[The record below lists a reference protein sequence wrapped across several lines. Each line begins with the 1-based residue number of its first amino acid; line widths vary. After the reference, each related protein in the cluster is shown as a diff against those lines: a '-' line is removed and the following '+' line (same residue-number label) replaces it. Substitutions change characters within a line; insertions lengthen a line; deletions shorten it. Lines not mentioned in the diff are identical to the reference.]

1 MSKML
6 AGLVLAAATLGAPVL
21 SFAQSTAPLTRAEV
35 RADLVRVEQAGYTP
49 SSNDINYPA
58 DIQAA
63 EAKIAAQNDQQM
75 TNQAVGGVA
84 QNGSSSSGMI
94 TRSAGGACPCLRA
107 SSWMCVPWTAR
118 ITVRISSMNSKIASA
133 VSGDQYVGMPNAIVG
148 GRLRLGVGSAQSGQ
162 AGRVVLRR

>member
-21 SFAQSTAPLTRAEV
+21 SFAQSTAPLTHAEV

-58 DIQAA
+58 DIQAD
-63 EAKIAAQNDQQM
+63 EAKIAAHNDQQL

-84 QNGSSSSGMI
+84 QNGSSASGAAPRTAMH
-94 TRSAGGACPCLRA
+94 TSA
-107 SSWMCVPWTAR
+107 SCVGP
-118 ITVRISSMNSKIASA
+118 
-133 VSGDQYVGMPNAIVG
+133 VSFCNVFF
-148 GRLRLGVGSAQSGQ
+148 GS
-162 AGRVVLRR
+162 

>member
-6 AGLVLAAATLGAPVL
+6 AGFVLAAVTLGAPVL

-63 EAKIAAQNDQQM
+63 EAKIAAQNDQQL

-84 QNGSSSSGMI
+84 QNGSSASGTASHKAMH
-94 TRSAGGACPCLRA
+94 TSA
-107 SSWMCVPWTAR
+107 SCVGP
-118 ITVRISSMNSKIASA
+118 
-133 VSGDQYVGMPNAIVG
+133 VSFCNVFF
-148 GRLRLGVGSAQSGQ
+148 GS
-162 AGRVVLRR
+162 